1 MSVDDAILSLA
12 AACGAGSSI
21 TPEDAARAVDPE
33 HWHKHLH
40 EVRAAAVRLAKDGRI
55 VILRKGKPVEPEGVK
70 GVIRLRIA
78 AKDENDGG
86 DA

>member
-1 MSVDDAILSLA
+1 MSIDDAILSLA
-12 AACGAGSSI
+12 AACGQAGSI
-21 TPEDAARAVDPE
+21 TPEDVARAVDPE

-55 VILRKGKPVEPEGVK
+55 VILRKGKPVDPDAFK

-78 AKDENDGG
+78 DGA
-86 DA
+86 DT

>member
-12 AACGAGSSI
+12 AACGATSSI
-21 TPEDAARAVDPE
+21 TPEDAARAVDSE

-55 VILRKGKPVEPEGVK
+55 VILRKGKPVDPDAFK

-78 AKDENDGG
+78 
-86 DA
+86 DAGES

>member
-12 AACGAGSSI
+12 AACGAGGSI
-21 TPEDAARAVDPE
+21 TPEDAARAVDAE
-33 HWHKHLH
+33 HWHRHLG

-55 VILRKGKPVEPEGVK
+55 VILRKGRPVDPEAFK
-70 GVIRLRIA
+70 GVIRLRIVDA
-78 AKDENDGG
+78 G